1 MTSEDDDSDMY
12 KIYITVTTLPSL
24 NNCKDCQLVAYEH
37 RHEGKVTHYHI
48 IVFLLYLFIT
58 IFCVLDLSKYYSGNT
73 CLIHGLTVHTSFT
86 VSHPYPRLEPS
97 VSLKYDDH
105 IVLNTCNFIHVLNIG
120 LDQNEEVETGESD
133 NINVPLAHKYILL
146 IYN

>member
-1 MTSEDDDSDMY
+1 M
-12 KIYITVTTLPSL
+12 
-24 NNCKDCQLVAYEH
+24 
-37 RHEGKVTHYHI
+37 
-48 IVFLLYLFIT
+48 
-58 IFCVLDLSKYYSGNT
+58 LDISKYYSGNT
-73 CLIHGLTVHTSFT
+73 CLVHGLTVHTSYT

-120 LDQNEEVETGESD
+120 LDKNKQVEIDESD

-146 IYN
+146 NTTSTSVHLVNNYFNLQA